1 MMGESKWKN
10 PVKDITNRKER
21 QTLIKL
27 PVKKDMAVKEVD
39 KRVFKGALLRGLKRI
54 HREGD
59 A

>member
-39 KRVFKGALLRGLKRI
+39 KRVFKGALLRGL
-54 HREGD
+54 
-59 A
+59 